1 MKVILTADVKGSGK
15 AGDLVNVSDGYAKNF
30 LIKKGLARP
39 ATAQN
44 ISEKKAKDDALQHR
58 LAEEL
63 ALAQKTAERLE
74 GKTINLTAK
83 AGSGGRLFGSVTA
96 KEIAKAVST
105 EFSVA
110 LDKRKISLESEIK
123 AFGVYNFTVKLHT
136 KVSAN
141 MKVSVTEE

>member
-30 LIKKGLARP
+30 LFKKGLARP

-44 ISEKKAKDDALQHR
+44 LSEKKAKDEAAEHR

-63 ALAQKTAERLE
+63 AQAEKTAGRLE
-74 GKTINLTAK
+74 GKMIELTAK
-83 AGSGGRLFGSVTA
+83 AGSAGRLFGSVTA
-96 KEIAKAVST
+96 KEIAKAVSQ
-105 EFSVA
+105 EFGVP
-110 LDKRKISLESEIK
+110 LDKRKISLESDIK

>member
-1 MKVILTADVKGSGK
+1 MKVILKADVKGSGK

-30 LIKKGLARP
+30 LFKKGLAAP

-44 ISEKKAKDDALQHR
+44 LSEKKAKDEAAEHR

-63 ALAQKTAERLE
+63 AQAEKTAERLE

-83 AGSGGRLFGSVTA
+83 AGSAGRLFGSVTA
-96 KEIAKAVST
+96 KEIAKAVSQG
-105 EFSVA
+105 FGIP
-110 LDKRKISLESEIK
+110 LDKRKISLESDIK